1 MRREVY
7 GEKGQ
12 GWEAYFH
19 YNLFSMILFLKHGYV
34 LL

>member
-19 YNLFSMILFLKHGYV
+19 YDFIFKAWICIALIKF
-34 LL
+34 